1 MVTGGCSPAPAQQ
14 SLASTS
20 APLDVDAEDG
30 PDHPARHGEPRRRE
44 SLLLTAARDSVG
56 ASREF
61 THRQPAGDG
70 PAVVAGKPSILIVED
85 EADIRELVRYHLD
98 QEGYA
103 VNEAD
108 SGEKALERAAAT
120 RPALIILDLMLPG
133 TDGLEV
139 CRRLRT
145 DDTLREVPVIML
157 TAKGTEVD
165 RILGLELG
173 ADDYITKPFSPR
185 ELVARVRAVLRRA
198 SGASAAPSQETFSR
212 GRLQVNFDTYEAAVD
227 GKAVALSLRE
237 FELLKFFV
245 QHPHRVYDRLQLL
258 DLVWGQDVHVEP
270 RTVDVHVRRLRKVIE
285 RDDSTPELLLTVRGV
300 GYKFNPDALEP

>member
-103 VNEAD
+103 VDEAD

-145 DDTLREVPVIML
+145 GDTLREVPVIML